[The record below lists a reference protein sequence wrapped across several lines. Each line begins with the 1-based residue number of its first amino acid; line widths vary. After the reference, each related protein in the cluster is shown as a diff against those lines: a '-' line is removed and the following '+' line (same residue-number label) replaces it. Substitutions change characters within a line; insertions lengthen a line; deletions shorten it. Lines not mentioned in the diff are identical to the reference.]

1 MRPDILTPLFA
12 SVRSLSGAGPRVC
25 QRLKKLFAGRMIH
38 AEDEP
43 VLADLLWHFPVGVMD
58 RSYQPE
64 IAEAADGALVTLHV
78 TVDEHNAPP
87 SHMRRLPYKVH
98 CHDDSGTIDLVFFHA
113 HGAWLRDRLPVGKK
127 RFVSGRIEHFNHH
140 VQMVHPDHILDATEF
155 AALPLIEPVYPLTEG
170 LSNKVL
176 SKLVRA
182 ALEKCPEL
190 PEWQDRHWLG
200 QQGWPNFMTALKAVH
215 FPQDAIIDP
224 LDHAHAR
231 LAFDELLA
239 SQLALALTREHIRAR
254 PGTPVRGDGHFRSSI
269 LEQFGHE
276 LTPGQKQVLDEI
288 DADLAASR
296 QMLRLLQ
303 GDVGAGKTIVALLA
317 LATAVEAGFQGALM
331 APTELLARQHMAT
344 IAPLCK
350 AAGIRVDILTG
361 RDKGKVRTAKIEA
374 IASGKVDIL
383 IGTHALV
390 QDDIVFSHL
399 ALAII
404 DEQHRF
410 GVRQRLALQA
420 RGHDGVNVLV
430 MTATPIPRTLT
441 LAQYGDMDISRLAG
455 QPSGRQAV
463 DTRVLPMTRL
473 EDVTNAVIRAIATGQ
488 RAYWVC
494 PLVEDSE
501 LLDVTA
507 AEDRYREL
515 EKFLGIRVGLVHGR
529 MNPAGR
535 EQVME
540 QFRSGQIAVLVATT
554 VIEVGVDVPE
564 ATIMVIEHAERF
576 GLAQLHQ
583 LRGRIGRG
591 SGKSACLLLYQ
602 PPLGEI
608 ARQRLTTLRETDDG
622 FVIAEQDLKL
632 RGAGDLLG
640 ARQSGLP
647 RFRIA
652 DLTVHGEL
660 LAAARDDARLVLSN
674 DPHLQGPRGPALK
687 TLLYLFRRDSVI
699 HLLASG

>member
-1 MRPDILTPLFA
+1 
-12 SVRSLSGAGPRVC
+12 
-25 QRLKKLFAGRMIH
+25 
-38 AEDEP
+38 
-43 VLADLLWHFPVGVMD
+43 
-58 RSYQPE
+58 
-64 IAEAADGALVTLHV
+64 
-78 TVDEHNAPP
+78 
-87 SHMRRLPYKVH
+87 
-98 CHDDSGTIDLVFFHA
+98 
-113 HGAWLRDRLPVGKK
+113 
-127 RFVSGRIEHFNHH
+127 
-140 VQMVHPDHILDATEF
+140 VHPDHILDADEF

-182 ALEKCPEL
+182 ALEKCPDL
-190 PEWQDRHWLG
+190 PEWQEKNWLA
-200 QQGWPNFMTALKAVH
+200 QQDWPDFNMALKAVH

-224 LDHAHAR
+224 LDPAHAR
-231 LAFDELLA
+231 LAFDELLS
-239 SQLALALTREHIRAR
+239 SQLALALTRAHVRAH
-254 PGTPVRGDGHFRSSI
+254 PGAPVKGDGRLRSAI
-269 LEQFGHE
+269 LAAFGHE
-276 LTPGQKQVLDEI
+276 LTSGQTQVLEEI
-288 DADLAASR
+288 YADLAASKR
-296 QMLRLLQ
+296 MLRLLQ

-317 LATAVEAGFQGALM
+317 LATAIEAGFQGALM

-344 IAPLCK
+344 IEPLCR
-350 AAGIRVDILTG
+350 AAGIRAEILTG
-361 RDKGKVRTAKIEA
+361 RDKGKARAAKLEA
-374 IASGKVDIL
+374 VAAGNVDIL
-383 IGTHALV
+383 IGTHALI
-390 QDDIVFSHL
+390 QEDIAFSDL

-420 RGHDGVNVLV
+420 KGQGGVDVLV

-441 LAQYGDMDISRLAG
+441 LAQYGDMDISRLTG
-455 QPSGRQAV
+455 RPSGRQAV
-463 DTRVLPMTRL
+463 DTRVMPMTRL
-473 EDVTNAVIRAIATGQ
+473 EEVVEAVGRAIATGQ

-494 PLVEDSE
+494 PLVEDSD
-501 LLDVTA
+501 LLEVTA
-507 AEDRYREL
+507 AEERYREL
-515 EKFLGIRVGLVHGR
+515 VQVFGGRTGLVHGR
-529 MNPAGR
+529 MKPVER
-535 EQVME
+535 EQAME
-540 QFRSGQIAVLVATT
+540 KFRTGEKAVLVATT

-591 SGKSACLLLYQ
+591 SGKSTCLLLYQ

-608 ARQRLTTLRETDDG
+608 ARERLTTLRETDDG

-647 RFRIA
+647 QFRIA
-652 DLTVHGEL
+652 DLAVHGGL
-660 LAAARDDARLVLSN
+660 LEAARDDARLILSN
-674 DPHLQGPRGPALK
+674 DPHLQGQRGPALK

>member
-12 SVRSLSGAGPRVC
+12 SVRSLTGAGPRVC
-25 QRLKKLFAGRMIH
+25 RRLKKLFAGRLMH

-43 VLADLLWHFPVGVMD
+43 VLADLLWHFPAGVID
-58 RSYQPE
+58 RSYQPD
-64 IAEAADGALVTLHV
+64 IADAADGALVTLQV
-78 TVDEHNAPP
+78 TVDEHKPP
-87 SHMRRLPYKVH
+87 PAHMRRLPYKVSG
-98 CHDDSGTIDLVFFHA
+98 HDDSGDIDLVFFHA
-113 HGAWLRDRLPVGKK
+113 RGPWLRERLPIGEK
-127 RFVSGRIEHFNHH
+127 RFVSGRVEHFNNR
-140 VQMVHPDHILDATEF
+140 VQMVHPDHILDAKEF

-176 SKLVRA
+176 SKLIRA
-182 ALEKCPEL
+182 ALKQCPDL
-190 PEWQDRHWLG
+190 PEWQDRHWLA
-200 QQGWPNFMTALKAVH
+200 QQGWPDFMTALKAVH
-215 FPQDAIIDP
+215 FPQDAMIDP
-224 LDHAHAR
+224 LDPAHAR

-239 SQLALALTREHIRAR
+239 SQLALALTREHIRAH
-254 PGTPVRGDGHFRSSI
+254 PGAPVRGDGRLRASI
-269 LEQFGHE
+269 LDTFGHE
-276 LTPGQKQVLDEI
+276 LTPGQTEVLGEI
-288 DADLAASR
+288 YADLAAPR
-296 QMLRLLQ
+296 RMLRLLQ

-344 IAPLCK
+344 IGPLCR
-350 AAGIRVDILTG
+350 ASGIRVEILTG
-361 RDKGKVRTAKIEA
+361 RDKGKARAAKIEA
-374 IASGKVDIL
+374 VAAGNVDIL
-383 IGTHALV
+383 IGTHALI
-390 QDDIVFSHL
+390 QDDIAFSRL
-399 ALAII
+399 ALAVI

-420 RGHDGVNVLV
+420 KGHGGVDVLV

-441 LAQYGDMDISRLAG
+441 LAHYGDMDISRLAG
-455 QPSGRQAV
+455 RPSGRQAV

-473 EDVTNAVIRAIATGQ
+473 DDVVDAVVRATAAGQ

-494 PLVEDSE
+494 PLVEDSDVLE
-501 LLDVTA
+501 VTA
-507 AEDRYREL
+507 AEERYREL
-515 EKFLGIRVGLVHGR
+515 VQVLGDQVGLVHGR
-529 MNPAGR
+529 MKPSDR
-535 EQVME
+535 EQIME
-540 QFRSGQIAVLVATT
+540 RFRSGAIAVLVATT

-591 SGKSACLLLYQ
+591 SGKSTCLLLYQ

-608 ARQRLTTLRETDDG
+608 ARQRLTTLRDTDDG

-647 RFRIA
+647 QFRIA
-652 DLTVHGEL
+652 DLALHGGL
-660 LAAARDDARLVLSN
+660 LAAARDDARLILST
-674 DPHLQGPRGPALK
+674 DPQLRGPRGPALK